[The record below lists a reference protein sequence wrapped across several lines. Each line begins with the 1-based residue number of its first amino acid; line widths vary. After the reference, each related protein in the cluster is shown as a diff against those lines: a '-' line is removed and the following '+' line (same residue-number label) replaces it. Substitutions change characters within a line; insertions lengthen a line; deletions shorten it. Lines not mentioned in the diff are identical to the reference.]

1 MIYILAFLF
10 YFLISVEETVVEH
23 LCMGLYI
30 VLLVDNVASSSSQ
43 KKAGSVGTGRETL
56 RLRSKGSA
64 TVQKVWFC
72 YQWRISDG

>member
-1 MIYILAFLF
+1 MVIYILAFLL
-10 YFLISVEETVVEH
+10 YILINVEETVAEH
-23 LCMGLYI
+23 LCTGLHV
-30 VLLVDNVASSSSQ
+30 VLLLDNVASSSSQ

-72 YQWRISDG
+72 YQ